1 MPFNIKVTEDKMKK
15 AAEHVSVELATI
27 RTGRAST
34 AIFDNIKVEYFGADV
49 PLKQVANVSV
59 QARTI
64 EIKAFDPSALQNI
77 EKAIMKSDLGLT
89 PVNDGK
95 LIRINVPSLT
105 EERRKELSKYARK
118 LGEEGKVSLRNIR
131 RDANDELDKA
141 KKSAE
146 MSEDDCKRNKDAV
159 QKMLDRY
166 IADVDK
172 FLVNKEK
179 EIMEV

>member
-1 MPFNIKVTEDKMKK
+1 
-15 AAEHVSVELATI
+15 
-27 RTGRAST
+27 
-34 AIFDNIKVEYFGADV
+34 
-49 PLKQVANVSV
+49 
-59 QARTI
+59 
-64 EIKAFDPSALQNI
+64 
-77 EKAIMKSDLGLT
+77 MKSDLGLT

-118 LGEEGKVSLRNIR
+118 LGEEGKVALRNIR
-131 RDANDELDKA
+131 RDSNDELDKA
-141 KKSAE
+141 KKAAE